1 MGHYFLLF
9 SLPDT
14 ISLVMRRDSIPITI
28 LLKCFGA
35 FVKSVQNWSHVNTVV
50 EHLNRLPSK
59 GHGTDIM
66 RIRPWYALKSAFFFF
81 HCVIS
86 TPGAYSIFK
95 LDAQILHYL
104 WWASDLLKYCL
115 DFITAINYW
124 GLNSC
129 SSLGVFSFIFE
140 LNGYDSWSLTEF
152 QILRSLLFE
161 LTCLVWFCWC

>member
-1 MGHYFLLF
+1 MH
-9 SLPDT
+9 
-14 ISLVMRRDSIPITI
+14 
-28 LLKCFGA
+28 

-59 GHGTDIM
+59 VHGTDIM

-104 WWASDLLKYCL
+104 
-115 DFITAINYW
+115 
-124 GLNSC
+124 
-129 SSLGVFSFIFE
+129 
-140 LNGYDSWSLTEF
+140 
-152 QILRSLLFE
+152 
-161 LTCLVWFCWC
+161 